1 MAPKRRAKRAP
12 ARKGSSYKK
21 TKHKSINITVNAT
34 SGGGGGGYP
43 VYAPQQQQQSH
54 NYILDEVRKIMVNQ
68 AQHPTVP
75 QIFAPKPEVH
85 LADRAKPEYMNR
97 PLPGIIPPEER
108 QEQNTPYSMNEE
120 KEEEKIPIFEEEA
133 SPTFAM
139 EEEEQQE
146 PEPPRIKQ
154 EEERRI
160 VVKKEK
166 KKSIID
172 PKDELRMVVDLD
184 RKRPNDGQNHFEES
198 QARRSYIPSNR
209 KLEEERITDFSDKY
223 VLAIS
228 VAKRKAALERQKQ
241 EAKDRRESKQHV
253 KKEELY

>member
-21 TKHKSINITVNAT
+21 TKNKSINITVNAT
-34 SGGGGGGYP
+34 SGGGGGYP
-43 VYAPQQQQQSH
+43 VHVQQQPSH

-68 AQHPTVP
+68 AQHPSVP

-97 PLPGIIPPEER
+97 PLPGIIPPEQR
-108 QEQNTPYSMNEE
+108 QQQPQQNTPYSMDEE
-120 KEEEKIPIFEEEA
+120 KEEEQKPIFEEEA
-133 SPTFAM
+133 PPTYAM

-184 RKRPNDGQNHFEES
+184 RKRPNEGQNHEEEY

-209 KLEEERITDFSDKY
+209 KLEGERITDFSDKY

-241 EAKDRRESKQHV
+241 EAKERRELKQHV